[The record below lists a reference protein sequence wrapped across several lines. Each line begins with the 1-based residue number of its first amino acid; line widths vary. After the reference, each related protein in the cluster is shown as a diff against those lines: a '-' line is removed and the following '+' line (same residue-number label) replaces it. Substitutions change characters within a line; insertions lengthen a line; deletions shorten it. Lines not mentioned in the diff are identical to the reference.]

1 MNPSPRQIYRIADTE
16 VDALSGSLR
25 RDGEECR
32 LREQSLQVFLYL
44 IEHRERP
51 VAKEELME
59 TVWRGTAVT
68 DDALVQCIVEI
79 RKALRDDP
87 RRSRFIKTIPKIG
100 YRFIGP
106 VEGNEA
112 RALVAVETEEVTSFK
127 VEFEEELS
135 EQEIRGERVPAK
147 PLTLPGAVPARPR
160 RTALVAAGVLILLA
174 AIALPIYLHQK
185 TLADRQE
192 LAEVTLPQIAGK
204 RPVAVMYFENRSSAP
219 ELDWLREGL
228 ADMLITDLSRSA
240 KLTVLNR
247 QQLHRLLERMGHRQG
262 EPIQPTQALAISR
275 SSRAESAILG
285 SFSRLGEKLRVDV
298 QLYDARSGQLAA
310 SESLTVD
317 RVEQILTQVDLLALK
332 LAAHLGAAPTEQ
344 EQRAGLAEVMTDN
357 LEAYRCYSLALEKTY
372 GLQNVE
378 AIALFEKA
386 VALDPQ
392 FAMAYA
398 RIGYAYAVRWNFGA
412 KAKPYLEKAY
422 QLSDRLTE
430 KDRLYIT
437 AWYSIA
443 NLDYPGAIR
452 YFQDIVA
459 KYPLEVEAYWRLANL
474 LQGEERHE
482 EALEAAKRGLAVD
495 AEAKELY
502 NLLGGMYLE
511 LNRPDEAM
519 AMYQRYVALAPN
531 EPNAYDSLGL
541 GYQWAGRYTEA
552 IQSYE
557 RALALKPDFEV
568 ALIHLANTY
577 FQQGRYRDALSLYQR
592 YIQVAPSEIER
603 GRGYNGVCEV
613 YLRKGEI
620 DRAEDAANREMKSG
634 QHLLFWHALVIA
646 LQRGEEAKAKK
657 LKEQLFARS
666 PFTNRGAREPRR
678 LYDYYRSQ
686 LELKTGR
693 AAEAIE
699 TFKEVLKRMPP
710 YWHIDAFEDCLA
722 NAYLELGQL
731 DEASK
736 EYERIL
742 RLNPNYP
749 LAHYHLAQAY
759 QRNGQPEQARA
770 AYERFL
776 QVWKDAD
783 ADAPEVI
790 AARKNLEQ
798 L

>member
-1 MNPSPRQIYRIADTE
+1 MNPSPRQIYRIADAE
-16 VDALSGSLR
+16 VDALSGCLR
-25 RDGEECR
+25 RDGEEAR
-32 LREQSLQVFLYL
+32 HLREQSLQVFLYL

-51 VAKEELME
+51 VTKEELME

-79 RKALRDDP
+79 RKALGDDP

-106 VEGNEA
+106 VEDHEA
-112 RALVAVETEEVTSFK
+112 RELVTVETEEVTSFK

-135 EQEIRGERVPAK
+135 EQEVLAVSGAAT
-147 PLTLPGAVPARPR
+147 PLTIPGAVRSRPR
-160 RTALVAAGVLILLA
+160 RTALVAAIALILLA
-174 AIALPIYLHQK
+174 VIALPIYLRQI

-192 LAEVTLPQIAGK
+192 LAEVTLPQVAGK
-204 RPVAVMYFENRSSAP
+204 RPVAVMCFENRSGAL

-247 QQLHRLLERMGHRQG
+247 QQLHRLLERAGHRQG
-262 EPIQPTQALAISR
+262 ETIQPTQALAVSR
-275 SSRAESAILG
+275 SSQAESVILG
-285 SFSRLGEKLRVDV
+285 SFARLGEKLRVDV
-298 QLYDARSGQLAA
+298 QLYDARSGRLAA
-310 SESLTVD
+310 SESLIVD
-317 RVEQILTQVDLLALK
+317 RVEQILTEIDLLALK

-344 EQRAGLAEVMTDN
+344 EQRAGLADVMTDN
-357 LEAYRCYSLALEKTY
+357 LEAYRCYSLGLEKTY

-386 VALDPQ
+386 VSLDTQ

-398 RIGYAYAVRWNFGA
+398 RIGYAYAVRWNFA
-412 KAKPYLEKAY
+412 EKAKPYLEKAY

-430 KDRLYIT
+430 KDRLHIT

-452 YFQDIVA
+452 YFQEIVA
-459 KYPLEVEAYWRLANL
+459 RYPLEVEAYWRLATL
-474 LQGEERHE
+474 LQGEERLE
-482 EALEAAKRGLAVD
+482 EALEAAKRGLTVD

-502 NLLGGMYLE
+502 NLLGGVYLE
-511 LNRPDEAM
+511 LNRHDEAM

-552 IQSYE
+552 IESYE

-592 YIQVAPSEIER
+592 YIQIAPSEVER
-603 GRGYNGVCEV
+603 GRGYHGVCEV

-620 DRAEDAANREMKSG
+620 ERAEDAAHREMKSG
-634 QHLLFWHALVIA
+634 HPVLLWHALVIA
-646 LQRGEEAKAKK
+646 LQRGEEAKVKK

-666 PFTNRGAREPRR
+666 PFTNRGTREPHR

-686 LELKTGR
+686 LELKSGR

-699 TFKEVLKRMPP
+699 KFKEALKRRPP

-731 DEASK
+731 DEAIK

-749 LAHYHLAQAY
+749 LAHYHLAQACE
-759 QRNGQPEQARA
+759 RKGQQDQALA

-776 QVWKDAD
+776 QTWKDAD
-783 ADAPEVI
+783 ADVPEIIV
-790 AARKNLEQ
+790 ARNRLSK
-798 L
+798 

>member
-1 MNPSPRQIYRIADTE
+1 MNPSPKQVYRIADAE
-16 VDALSGSLR
+16 VDTLSGCLR

-51 VAKEELME
+51 VTKEELME

-79 RKALRDDP
+79 RKALGDDS
-87 RRSRFIKTIPKIG
+87 RHSRFIKTIPKIG

-106 VEGNEA
+106 VEDNEE
-112 RALVAVETEEVTSFK
+112 RSLVAVETEEVTSFR
-127 VEFEEELS
+127 VEFEEELI
-135 EQEIRGERVPAK
+135 EQEVLVASAPAK
-147 PLTLPGAVPARPR
+147 PLTLPGAVIARPR
-160 RTALVAAGVLILLA
+160 RTALVAAVALILLA

-192 LAEVTLPQIAGK
+192 LAEVTLPQVAGK
-204 RPVAVMYFENRSSAP
+204 RPVAVMFFDNQSQSA

-262 EPIQPTQALAISR
+262 ETIQPTQALAISR
-275 SSRAESAILG
+275 SSRAESVILG
-285 SFSRLGEKLRVDV
+285 SFARLGEKLRLDV
-298 QLYDARSGQLAA
+298 QLYDARNGQLAA

-344 EQRAGLAEVMTDN
+344 EQRAGLADVMTDN

-398 RIGYAYAVRWNFGA
+398 RIGYAYAVRWNFA
-412 KAKPYLEKAY
+412 EKAKPYLEKAY

-437 AWYSIA
+437 AWYSTA
-443 NLDYPGAIR
+443 NLDYPDAIR
-452 YFQDIVA
+452 YFQEIVA
-459 KYPLEVEAYWRLANL
+459 RYPLEVEAYWRLANL
-474 LQGEERHE
+474 LQGEERQE
-482 EALEAAKRGLAVD
+482 EAIEAAKRGLAVD

-502 NLLGGMYLE
+502 NLLGGIYLE
-511 LNRPDEAM
+511 FNRHDEAM

-531 EPNAYDSLGL
+531 EPNAHDSLGL
-541 GYQWAGRYTEA
+541 GYQWTGRYTEA

-557 RALALKPDFEV
+557 SALTLKPDFEV

-592 YIQVAPSEIER
+592 YIQGAPSEVER
-603 GRGYNGVCEV
+603 GRGYYGVCEV

-620 DRAEDAANREMKSG
+620 DRAEEAANREIKSG
-634 QHLLFWHALVIA
+634 NWFSWHSLVIA
-646 LQRGEEAKAKK
+646 LQRGEEAKVKK
-657 LKEQLFARS
+657 FKEQLFART
-666 PFTNRGAREPRR
+666 PFTNRGSREPRR
-678 LYDYYRSQ
+678 DHDYHRGY
-686 LELKTGR
+686 LELKSGR

-699 TFKEVLKRMPP
+699 NFKEALKHRPL
-710 YWHIDAFEDCLA
+710 YWNIDTFEDCLA
-722 NAYLELGQL
+722 NAYLELGRL
-731 DEASK
+731 DEAIK

-759 QRNGQPEQARA
+759 QRNGQPEPARA

-776 QVWKDAD
+776 QVWNDAD
-783 ADAPEVI
+783 PDIPQVI
-790 AARKNLEQ
+790 EAKKQ
-798 L
+798 LAGQS